1 MSQLKNPSRL
11 VAALL
16 LTSTLAGCVVG
27 PNYAGPPTV
36 ATGAE
41 GGAPFRRI
49 GDLPVQPLAADAAWW
64 QAFSDP
70 MLDGLIDQA
79 LKTSPSI
86 AIAEAR
92 LRRSRAM
99 VRQNE
104 ANLLPSAGVSAS
116 YLRYRLP
123 LSGLG
128 DISEAIGNT
137 DGTQGEAASLPD
149 DASGGLWSAGFDAT
163 WEIDLFGGRRRQRDS
178 SRAQA
183 EAAEAQLADAQ
194 VSLAAEVSQAY
205 IDLRDHQQSLI
216 LSQRSSALEQRS
228 LALTEQQFRQGAA
241 SREDVERLRTQY
253 TQTKSQETPLSAQV
267 EQSLNR
273 IAVLIGREPG
283 FVDADLAKPAP
294 VPNVPV
300 RVPVDD
306 PATMLRRRPDVRAAE
321 RQIAASSAQIGVSTA
336 QLFPTVSLLGL
347 IGLGGPSLGDLSLD
361 NFTAVGSPMLRWNF
375 LNFGRVRAQIR
386 QAEAGRDEALAQ
398 YQQSVLQALQDA
410 EDSLAQFR
418 GQRGALQ
425 SRIVGARAAAVAAEM
440 VRQRQARGAASLIDL
455 LDSERQR
462 VSAEQQLAQANAQLA
477 NGYVAVAKSM
487 GLGWRLSSTGGGT
500 PRSVAAG
507 KPR

>member
-1 MSQLKNPSRL
+1 MLLFKNTIRGASALPI
-11 VAALL
+11 AA
-16 LTSTLAGCVVG
+16 TLAGCMVG

-41 GGAPFRRI
+41 GGAPFHRA
-49 GDLPVQPLAADAAWW
+49 GDLPTQPLAADAAWW

>member
-11 VAALL
+11 VTALL

-64 QAFSDP
+64 KAFGDP
-70 MLDGLIDQA
+70 ILDRLIEQA
-79 LKTSPSI
+79 LQTSPSM

-99 VRQNE
+99 VRQSE
-104 ANLLPSAGVSAS
+104 ANLLPSAGASGS

-128 DISEAIGNT
+128 DISEAIGGN
-137 DGTQGEAASLPD
+137 GAAQGETVSVPD
-149 DASGGLWSAGFDAT
+149 DATGGLWSATFDAT
-163 WEIDLFGGRRRQRDS
+163 WEIDLFGGRRRQRDA

-205 IDLRDHQQSLI
+205 IELRDHQHSLA
-216 LSQRSSALEQRS
+216 LSRRSSLLEQRS
-228 LALTEQQFRQGAA
+228 LALTEQLFRRGAS

-253 TQTKSQETPLSAQV
+253 SQTRSQETPLAAQV

-273 IAVLIGREPG
+273 LAVLIGREPG
-283 FVDADLAKPAP
+283 FVDADLVTPKP
-294 VPNVPV
+294 VPHVPA

-306 PATMLRRRPDVRAAE
+306 PAAALRRRPDIRAAE
-321 RQIAASSAQIGVSTA
+321 RRIAASSAQIGVSTA
-336 QLFPTVSLLGL
+336 QLFPSVTLLGL
-347 IGLGGPSLGDLSLD
+347 IGLGGASLGDLSLD
-361 NFTAVGSPMLRWNF
+361 NYTAVGAPMLRWNF

-425 SRIVGARAAAVAAEM
+425 SRIEGVRAATIAAEM
-440 VRQRQARGAASLIDL
+440 VRQRQARGAASVIDL

-462 VSAEQQLAQANAQLA
+462 VGAEQQLAQAYAQLA
-477 NGYVAVAKSM
+477 NGYVAIAKSM
-487 GLGWRLSSTGGGT
+487 GLGWRL
-500 PRSVAAG
+500 PVAAAATPG
-507 KPR
+507 AASASEAR

>member
-1 MSQLKNPSRL
+1 MLLPNHMIRSAS
-11 VAALL
+11 ALAL
-16 LTSTLAGCVVG
+16 ASALAGCMVG
-27 PNYAGPPTV
+27 PDYAGPHIV

-41 GGAPFRRI
+41 GGGPFRRI
-49 GDLPVQPLAADAAWW
+49 GDLPTQPLAAVAAWW
-64 QAFSDP
+64 RAFDDP
-70 MLDGLIDQA
+70 MLDRLIDQA
-79 LKTSPSI
+79 LQSSPGI
-86 AIAEAR
+86 AIAGAR

-104 ANLLPSAGVSAS
+104 ADLLPSAGASAS

-123 LSGLG
+123 LSGLADG
-128 DISEAIGNT
+128 SGST
-137 DGTQGEAASLPD
+137 DSSGETGGQDGSTTDSAT
-149 DASGGLWSAGFDAT
+149 GGLWFGGFDAT
-163 WEIDLFGGRRRQRDS
+163 WEIDLFGGRRRQRDA

-194 VSLAAEVSQAY
+194 VSLAAEVAQAY
-205 IDLRDHQQSLI
+205 IELRDRQQNLI

-241 SREDVERLRTQY
+241 SREDVERLRTQFA
-253 TQTKSQETPLSAQV
+253 QTKSQETPLFAQV

-273 IAVLIGREPG
+273 LAVLIGREPG

-294 VPNVPV
+294 VPTVPG

-306 PATMLRRRPDVRAAE
+306 PAAALRRRPDIRAAE
-321 RQIAASSAQIGVSTA
+321 RQIASTTAQIGVSTA
-336 QLFPTVSLLGL
+336 QMFPTVSLLGL
-347 IGLGGPSLGDLSLD
+347 IGVGGPSLGDLSFD
-361 NFTAVGSPMLRWNF
+361 DYTAVGTPMLRWNF

-410 EDSLAQFR
+410 EDSLARFR

-425 SRIVGARAAAVAAEM
+425 SRIEGLRAAKVAAEM
-440 VRQRQARGAASLIDL
+440 VRQRHTRGAASVIDL

-477 NGYVAVAKSM
+477 NGYIAIAKSM
-487 GLGWRLSSTGGGT
+487 GLGWRLPPAGEAVPKGSS
-500 PRSVAAG
+500 R
-507 KPR
+507 

>member
-1 MSQLKNPSRL
+1 MSLLKNPTRL
-11 VAALL
+11 VSALL
-16 LTSTLAGCVVG
+16 LTSTLTACMVG
-27 PNYAGPPTV
+27 PNYSGPPTV

-64 QAFSDP
+64 QAFGDP
-70 MLDGLIDQA
+70 ALDRLIEQA
-79 LKTSPSI
+79 LQTSPSI
-86 AIAEAR
+86 AIAKAR

-104 ANLLPSAGVSAS
+104 ADLLPSGNASAG

-128 DISEAIGNT
+128 VTNDPAGGNGAAQG
-137 DGTQGEAASLPD
+137 GTASQSD
-149 DASGGLWSAGFDAT
+149 DNSGGLWSATFDAT
-163 WEIDLFGGRRRQRDS
+163 WEIDLFGGRRRQRDA

-216 LSQRSSALEQRS
+216 LARRSSLLEQRS
-228 LALTEQQFRQGAA
+228 LALTEQLFRQGAS

-253 TQTKSQETPLSAQV
+253 SQTKSQETPLSAQV

-273 IAVLIGREPG
+273 LAVLIGREPG
-283 FVDADLAKPAP
+283 FVDADLAAPKAVPHVPA
-294 VPNVPV
+294 

-306 PATMLRRRPDVRAAE
+306 PAAALRRRPDIRAAE

-336 QLFPTVSLLGL
+336 QLFPSVTLLGL
-347 IGLGGPSLGDLSLD
+347 IGLGGPSLGDLSFD
-361 NFTAVGSPMLRWNF
+361 NYTAVGTPMLRWNF

-386 QAEAGRDEALAQ
+386 QAEAGRDESLAQ
-398 YQQSVLQALQDA
+398 YQQTVLQALQDA

-425 SRIVGARAAAVAAEM
+425 SRIEGVRAATTAAEM
-440 VRQRQARGAASLIDL
+440 VRQRQARGAASVIDL

-462 VSAEQQLAQANAQLA
+462 VNAEQQLAQAYAQLA
-477 NGYVAVAKSM
+477 NGYVAIAKSM
-487 GLGWRLSSTGGGT
+487 GLGWRLPAAAVGT
-500 PRSVAAG
+500 PSAASTDRS
-507 KPR
+507 R